1 MGVASLVANSA
12 IVELVGVTKKYV
24 QAGQQ
29 TVVALEDVNLQVQ
42 RGEFVVVVGHNGS
55 GKSTLLSVVSGDL
68 LPDTGNVRWN
78 GERRKSRVARVRQS
92 PKDGTFPDLTVLENF
107 QIYTL
112 RGRPSV
118 LNSNPS
124 GAAIDNAKKWAKKH
138 GLKNRLDQRVSDL
151 SQGQRQLLA
160 LDLAMALSPDI
171 LLLDEHTASLDRRNA
186 DRCMEVTARIA
197 EESETTVF
205 MVTHNLADALRYGSI
220 LVVLRDGRVAEQISG
235 KAKDGLSMLE
245 LMQLCGFIGS

>member
-1 MGVASLVANSA
+1 MVNSA

-24 QAGQQ
+24 QAGRQ

-55 GKSTLLSVVSGDL
+55 GKSTLLSIVSGDL

-124 GAAIDNAKKWAKKH
+124 GAAIDNAKKWAKTH
-138 GLKNRLDQRVSDL
+138 GLTNRLDQRVSDL

-197 EESETTVF
+197 KESETTVF

-220 LVVLRDGRVAEQISG
+220 LVVLRDGRVAEQITG

-245 LMQLCGFIGS
+245 LMQFCGFIGS